1 MDCRASLWQTKNWNN
16 IFNYRYVTY
25 PQITERRKQE
35 LVIDKFIERNRWR
48 MQCHFWW
55 NDWTSDKTWESVSII
70 SQYKVIVKAE
80 KKKDYA
86 YVLKQ
91 GYILKKFK
99 NTEQFFETLGLSKCT
114 VYFKINLYKLIKK
127 YPHLKNPHL
136 SVQYFKNNF
145 KMMKLVCKENGNE
158 FRLKD

>member
-1 MDCRASLWQTKNWNN
+1 MKETDEG
-16 IFNYRYVTY
+16 FNVTFD
-25 PQITERRKQE
+25 EM
-35 LVIDKFIERNRWR
+35 IEQVTRLENL
-48 MQCHFWW
+48 
-55 NDWTSDKTWESVSII
+55 SVSLVNTKWL
-70 SQYKVIVKAE
+70 SRL
-80 KKKDYA
+80 KKKNDYA

-114 VYFKINLYKLIKK
+114 IYFKINLYKLIKK

-136 SVQYFKNNF
+136 SVQYFKDNF
-145 KMMKLVCKENGNE
+145 KMMKLLCKENGNE